1 MESIPRGKITN
12 TNCDK
17 ALERIEKISY
27 EAFRKLLKT
36 LSYKNKLLCQKGTP
50 SNDDLIKITFD
61 NL

>member
-1 MESIPRGKITN
+1 VIKPK
-12 TNCDK
+12 K
-17 ALERIEKISY
+17 KIEKISY

-50 SNDDLIKITFD
+50 SNDDFFKITFD